1 MQETNRKPHVVII
14 PSPGMGHLIPVVE
27 FAKLLHHHHHFSIS
41 LLLPSSS
48 PPTTAQTTFLSSLP
62 PAISPTFL
70 PCVDS
75 SLLPSNVA
83 HEVTIHL
90 THFHSLSHVRSV
102 LSSLSNVVALVT
114 DLFGT
119 DYFDVAREFNI
130 PPYIYFTSN
139 AFCLLSFFYFPKL
152 HETVSC
158 EYRDMAEPLVMPGC
172 VPLYGKDFVDP
183 AQDRQ
188 DEAYRVFFYQI
199 KRYVLAEGIFV
210 NSFLELEPGAI
221 DALKTEDPNRPEIYP
236 IGPII
241 KSGLGGEAD
250 ECLSWL
256 DQQPPGSVLFV
267 CFGSGGTL
275 SNEQINELAIGLEN
289 SGQRFL
295 WVIRAPSNSS
305 VESFFTQ
312 GSNEDNS
319 FGFLPEGYL
328 DRIKNRGFLVPSWAP
343 QLKVLSHKSTGG
355 FLSHCGWNSTLESI
369 VYGVPMIA
377 WPLYAEQ
384 RMNAVLLNEGIKVAL
399 RPKVTESGVV
409 DADEIAR
416 VVKELLEGGA
426 GKKARERIKEL
437 SELARKTTS
446 EDGDS
451 TKILSQVAQKWSQHS
466 KVIN

>member
-1 MQETNRKPHVVII
+1 MQETNQKPHVVVI

-48 PPTTAQTTFLSSLP
+48 PPTTAQTTFLSALP
-62 PAISPTFL
+62 PAISLTFL
-70 PCVDS
+70 PRVDS
-75 SLLPSNVA
+75 SLIPSNVA

-90 THFHSLSHVRSV
+90 THFHCLSHVRSA
-102 LSSLSNVVALVT
+102 LSSLTNVVALVT

-119 DYFDVAREFNI
+119 DYFDVAREFNV
-130 PPYIYFTSN
+130 PPYMYFTTN
-139 AFCLLSFFYFPKL
+139 AFCLLSFFHMPKL

-158 EYRDMAEPLVMPGC
+158 EYRDMVEPLVLPGC

-183 AQDRQ
+183 ARDRQ
-188 DEAYRVFFYQI
+188 DEAYRVFLYQI
-199 KRYVLAEGIFV
+199 KRYVLAEGIFE
-210 NSFLELEPGAI
+210 NTFLDLEPGAI
-221 DALKTEDPNRPEIYP
+221 HALKTEDPNRPEIYP
-236 IGPII
+236 VGPII
-241 KSGLGGEAD
+241 KSDLGGEANEGL

-295 WVIRAPSNSS
+295 WVVRAPSNSS
-305 VESFFTQ
+305 QDSFFTQ
-312 GSNEDNS
+312 GSDKDDS
-319 FGFLPEGYL
+319 FGFLPKGCL
-328 DRIKNRGFLVPSWAP
+328 DRIKNRGLLVPSWAP

-369 VYGVPMIA
+369 VYGLPMIA

-384 RMNAVLLNEGIKVAL
+384 RMSAVLLNEGIKVAL
-399 RPKVTESGVV
+399 RPKAKESGVV
-409 DADEIAR
+409 EADEIAR
-416 VVKELLEGGA
+416 VVKELMEGGE
-426 GKKARERIKEL
+426 GKKAREKMKEL
-437 SELARKTTS
+437 SE
-446 EDGDS
+446 
-451 TKILSQVAQKWSQHS
+451 
-466 KVIN
+466 